1 MARILRQSTSVDVPI
16 GAFVDQTDGVSPET
30 TLTITQPDIRL
41 KKNGGAWAQKNAAQ
55 TLTHEENGNYEVTL
69 DATDTNTLGLLRLHV
84 NESGALPVTE
94 DFWVVTQNY
103 WDSLFATDLLQVDLT
118 QWLGVAPLALTSQF
132 VQAQSVLFASAVTNS
147 TLGADTGLKPILTGT
162 AAGGAAGSITLDGSA
177 SSVND
182 FYKGARIYLTAGTGA
197 GQSRICTAY
206 NGTSKVATIEP
217 NWITNPSAATT
228 SYVLRDDASTLA
240 IATGGI
246 ARSSLA
252 FDTGL
257 QSIRSN
263 TAQAG
268 SSTSITLDA
277 GASATSAFYAGLWI
291 LITSG
296 TGAGQVRMCNGYNGT
311 SKVATVY
318 PNWVTDPDSTSTF
331 ALLTSSAVNAVTTIG
346 DGAIAASS
354 FSAGAIDAAAIAAGA
369 IDDDAVAADMDSY
382 SGKIWIIKQSTTK
395 DEYGVTFYKNG
406 QPIETGITVPLI
418 DYVKKLSDGTIL
430 INDASLTDQSN
441 GDYYYGETTN
451 KLVAGNAY
459 MARVTATIDG
469 ATRFFKQQIGRDSV

>member
-16 GAFVDQTDGVSPET
+16 GAFVDQTDGFTPET

-103 WDSLFATDLLQVDLT
+103 WDSLFASDLQQVDVT
-118 QWLGVAPLALTSQF
+118 QWLGTAPLALSSQM
-132 VQAQSVLFASAVTNS
+132 VQAVAQSIGASGIGNTAFS
-147 TLGADTGLKPILTGT
+147 TDTGLRNIHSGT
-162 AAGGAAGSITLDGSA
+162 CAGVANGSITLAGGA

-182 FYKGARIYLTAGTGA
+182 FYKNDRIYLTNGTGV
-197 GQSRICTAY
+197 GQSRRCTAY
-206 NGTSKVATIEP
+206 NGTTKVATIEP
-217 NWITNPSAATT
+217 DWVTNPVAFTT
-228 SYVLRDDASTLA
+228 EYTIREDGITPA
-240 IATGGI
+240 IVTGGI
-246 ARSSLA
+246 NRASLA
-252 FDTGL
+252 AETGL

-263 TAQAG
+263 TAQGG

-291 LITSG
+291 LITGG

-354 FSAGAIDAAAIAAGA
+354 FAAGA
-369 IDDDAVAADMDSY
+369 INVAVMAADMDSY
-382 SGKIWIIKQSTTK
+382 TTRSWIGREGATADKYIVQW
-395 DEYGVTFYKNG
+395 FKNG
-406 QPIETGITVPLI
+406 QLVSSGITVPLI
-418 DYVKKLSDGTIL
+418 SVFDDTGTDL
-430 INDASLTDQSN
+430 IAETAMTEIGSRQCFKFI
-441 GDYYYGETTN
+441 ETTN
-451 KLVAGNAY
+451 TLTAGEVY
-459 MARVTATIDG
+459 IMEVKATING
-469 ATRFFKQQIGRDSV
+469 LTRIDRQPITRDSV

>member
-1 MARILRQSTSVDVPI
+1 MSCWLKQSTAADVMLGPFLDS
-16 GAFVDQTDGVSPET
+16 ADGNTVESG
-30 TLTITQPDIRL
+30 LTITQPDIRL
-41 KKNGGAWAQKNAAQ
+41 SKNGGAFAQKSAAQ
-55 TLTHEENGNYEVTL
+55 TLVHGENGWYPANLST
-69 DATDTNTLGLLRLHV
+69 TDTNTLGVLIVAVH
-84 NESGALPVTE
+84 ESGALPVWRE
-94 DFWVVTQNY
+94 FLVVPANVY
-103 WDSLFATDLLQVDLT
+103 DSFFSTDLLQVDLT

-147 TLGADTGLKPILTGT
+147 TLGADSGLKPILTGT

-182 FYKGARIYLTAGTGA
+182 FYKGARIYLTLGTGA

-246 ARSSLA
+246 ASGSFA
-252 FDTGL
+252 
-257 QSIRSN
+257 
-263 TAQAG
+263 AG
-268 SSTSITLDA
+268 
-277 GASATSAFYAGLWI
+277 
-291 LITSG
+291 
-296 TGAGQVRMCNGYNGT
+296 
-311 SKVATVY
+311 
-318 PNWVTDPDSTSTF
+318 
-331 ALLTSSAVNAVTTIG
+331 AVNAASIASDTIT
-346 DGAIAASS
+346 AAKIAAD
-354 FSAGAIDAAAIAAGA
+354 AITAAKIAAGA

-418 DYVKKLSDGTIL
+418 DYVKKLSDGSIL